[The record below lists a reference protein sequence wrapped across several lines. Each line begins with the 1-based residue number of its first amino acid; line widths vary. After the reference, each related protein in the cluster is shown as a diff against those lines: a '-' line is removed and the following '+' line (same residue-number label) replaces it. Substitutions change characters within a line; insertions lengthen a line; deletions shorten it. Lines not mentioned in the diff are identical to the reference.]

1 MAETEGGGKDTV
13 RNYFVLD
20 GVDSRT
26 FGVYISG
33 QGTFSSPARPYEAR
47 PIPGRQG
54 DILTGGKR
62 LENGVLT
69 YPAFIVR
76 DLESNIRALRN
87 FLLSRSGYVRLTDS
101 YHPEEFQMVYY
112 GESFEPQ
119 VTERNSEATFDLVFG
134 CKPQRFLLSGET
146 KTVYTSSGTIT
157 NPTRFPAR
165 PLIRAYG
172 TGTVGIGST
181 TITITA
187 ADGYTDIDC
196 ALMAAYKG
204 STNKNANIQLSTLDY
219 PVLPPGNSG
228 ITMGGG
234 VARVEVTPRWWE
246 V

>member
-1 MAETEGGGKDTV
+1 M

-33 QGTFSSPARPYEAR
+33 QGTFSAPARPYEAR
-47 PIPGRQG
+47 PIPGRYG

-69 YPAFIVR
+69 YPTFIVR
-76 DLESNIRALRN
+76 NLENNIRALRN

-101 YHPEEFQMVYY
+101 YHPDEYRMVYY
-112 GESFEPQ
+112 GENFEPQ
-119 VTERNSEATFDLVFG
+119 VTERNNEARFDLVFN

-146 KTVYTSSGTIT
+146 ATVYTSAGTIT
-157 NPTRFPAR
+157 NPTRFPAQ
-165 PLIRAYG
+165 PLIRVYG
-172 TGTVGIGST
+172 SGTVGIGST
-181 TITITA
+181 TITITTA
-187 ADGYTDIDC
+187 NVYTDIDC

-204 STNKNANIQLSTLDY
+204 AVNRNSYVQLSTLDY
-219 PVLPPGNSG
+219 PVLPPGSTG
-228 ITMGGG
+228 ITLGGS
-234 VARVEVTPRWWE
+234 VTRVEITPRWWE

>member
-1 MAETEGGGKDTV
+1 M

-47 PIPGRQG
+47 PIPGRYG

-76 DLESNIRALRN
+76 NLEENVRKLRN

-101 YHPEEFQMVYY
+101 YHPEEFRMVYY

-119 VTERNSEATFDLVFG
+119 VTERNSEARFDLVFG

-146 KTVYTSSGTIT
+146 KTVYTSAGTIT
-157 NPTRFPAR
+157 NPTRFSAQ
-165 PLIRAYG
+165 PLIRVYG
-172 TGTVGIGST
+172 SGTVGIGST

-187 ADGYTDIDC
+187 ANVYTDIDC

-204 STNKNANIQLSTLDY
+204 AVNRNSYVQLSTLDY
-219 PVLPPGNSG
+219 PVLPPGSTG
-228 ITMGGG
+228 ITLGGS
-234 VARVEVTPRWWE
+234 VTRVEITPRWWE

>member
-1 MAETEGGGKDTV
+1 M

-33 QGTFSSPARPYEAR
+33 QGTFSAPARPYEVR
-47 PIPGRQG
+47 SIPGRNG

-101 YHPEEFQMVYY
+101 YHPDEYRMVYY

-146 KTVYTSSGTIT
+146 ATVYTSAGTIT
-157 NPTRFPAR
+157 NPTRFSAQ
-165 PLIRAYG
+165 PLIRVYG
-172 TGTVGIGST
+172 SGTVGIGST

-187 ADGYTDIDC
+187 ANVYTDIDC

-204 STNKNANIQLSTLDY
+204 AVNRNSYVQLSTLDY
-219 PVLPPGNSG
+219 PVLPPGSTG
-228 ITMGGG
+228 ITLGGS
-234 VARVEVTPRWWE
+234 VTRVEITPRWWE

>member
-1 MAETEGGGKDTV
+1 M
-13 RNYFVLD
+13 RNYFTLD

-26 FGVYISG
+26 LGVYISG
-33 QGTFSSPARPYEAR
+33 QGTFSASARPYEAQ
-47 PIPGRQG
+47 PIPGRNG

-76 DLESNIRALRN
+76 DFDANIRELRN
-87 FLLSRSGYVRLTDS
+87 FLLSRVGYVRLVDT
-101 YHPEEFQMVYY
+101 YHPDEFRMVYY
-112 GESFEPQ
+112 EGPFEPD
-119 VTERNSEATFDLVFG
+119 VTERNNAANFDLEFF

-146 KTVYTSSGTIT
+146 AASFTGAGTIT
-157 NPTRFPAR
+157 NPTRFPSQ
-165 PLIRAYG
+165 PLIRVYG

-187 ADGYTDIDC
+187 ANTYTDIDC

-204 STNKNANIQLSTLDY
+204 TTNRNAYVQLNTLDY
-219 PVLPPGNSG
+219 PVLPPGNTGVALGSG
-228 ITMGGG
+228 IS
-234 VARVEVTPRWWE
+234 RVEITPRWWR